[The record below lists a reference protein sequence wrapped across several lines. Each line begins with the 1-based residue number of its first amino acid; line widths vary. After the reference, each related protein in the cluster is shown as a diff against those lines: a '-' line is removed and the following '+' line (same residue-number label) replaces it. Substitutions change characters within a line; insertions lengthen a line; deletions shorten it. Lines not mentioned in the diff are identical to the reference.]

1 MPSFSDEHSDEEALA
16 FRGTYA
22 ARIQRAIDDRRKNWT
37 TALPRYI
44 NTCDSSKSAWEHP
57 KASRKTAAF
66 SSVPYLMVQR
76 GVAATESTKGTTT
89 LTAANA
95 EEQRVR
101 LERMAPVAHLLA
113 LLHLHLLN
121 LSGCRWEGLLLRQ
134 RCSLLH
140 LQLLLHQLLLLEATC
155 LGYRHKKKG
164 EGQG

>member
-1 MPSFSDEHSDEEALA
+1 
-16 FRGTYA
+16 
-22 ARIQRAIDDRRKNWT
+22 
-37 TALPRYI
+37 
-44 NTCDSSKSAWEHP
+44 
-57 KASRKTAAF
+57 
-66 SSVPYLMVQR
+66 MVQR